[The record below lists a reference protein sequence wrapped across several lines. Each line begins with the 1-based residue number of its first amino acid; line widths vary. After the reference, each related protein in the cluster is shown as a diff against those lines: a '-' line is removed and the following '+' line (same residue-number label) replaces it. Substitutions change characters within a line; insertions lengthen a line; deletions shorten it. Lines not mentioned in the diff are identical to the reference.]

1 MQTDIII
8 SGFGGQGVMF
18 AGQLLAYAALEAGKH
33 VTWIPSY
40 GPEMR
45 GGTAHCTVII
55 SEKPIGSP
63 IVRSPGAAVV
73 MNLPSFEKYQDLVKN
88 SGVLVVNKSLIERQC
103 SREDLDVAEI
113 PATGI
118 ADELGNNRMANL
130 VMLGGLLGRLP
141 VLSVDQ
147 LAGALKEHIPERHKH
162 TIPANL
168 QALQKGYELAA

>member
-1 MQTDIII
+1 MQTEIII

-45 GGTAHCTVII
+45 GGTAHCTVIV
-55 SEKPIGSP
+55 SERPIGSP

-73 MNLPSFEKYQDLVKN
+73 MNLPSFEKYQDRVR
-88 SGVLVVNKSLIERQC
+88 SGGVLVVNRSLIERQC
-103 SREDLDVAEI
+103 SREDLDVADI

-130 VMLGGLLGRLP
+130 VMLGGLLGKLP

-147 LAGALKEHIPERHKH
+147 LAGALKAHIPERHKH

-168 QALQKGYELAA
+168 KALKKGYELAA